1 MPPRYLKAYKNGKLQ
16 RIADQLYNL
25 LETCSI
31 CPRNCR
37 VNRLK
42 KEIGFCRTGLKPKVF
57 NFMPHHG
64 EEPPIS
70 GVKGSGTIFFSH
82 CNMACVYCQNFKFS
96 QKEEGRE
103 VDFNELAGF
112 MLKLQESG
120 CHNLNLVTPTHVLP
134 QILKALLIAIPK
146 GLKLPI
152 VYNTSGYELKS
163 IIELLNGIVD
173 IYLADMRYADNT
185 IAKQYSNALGYPQY
199 NQEALKEMFRQ
210 VGIAEFD
217 KSSIIT
223 KGIII
228 RHLVLPNKLSGTEKI
243 MEFIAKELSENTY
256 ISLMSQYTPYYKA
269 SVHHMI
275 NRRISAREYAE
286 AQNIM
291 QKYKLYNGW
300 MQESQGLEK
309 LAGVNI
315 KRNI

>member
-1 MPPRYLKAYKNGKLQ
+1 MPPSYLKAYENGKLQ
-16 RIADQLYNL
+16 RIADQLYNM
-25 LETCSI
+25 LEACSI

-37 VNRLK
+37 VNRQK
-42 KEIGFCRTGLKPKVF
+42 KEKGFCRTGLKPKVF
-57 NFMPHHG
+57 NFMPHYG

-112 MLKLQESG
+112 MLELQESG
-120 CHNLNLVTPTHVLP
+120 CHNLNLVTPTHILP

-146 GLKLPI
+146 GFKLPI
-152 VYNTSGYELKS
+152 IYNTSGYELKS
-163 IIELLNGIVD
+163 VIELLNGIID
-173 IYLADMRYADNT
+173 IYLADMRYADNN
-185 IAKQYSNALGYPQY
+185 IAKEYSNAPDYPQY
-199 NQEALKEMFRQ
+199 NQESLKEMFRQ
-210 VGIAEFD
+210 VGIAKFD

-223 KGIII
+223 GGIII
-228 RHLVLPNKLSGTEKI
+228 RHLVLPNKLAGTEKI

-269 SVHHMI
+269 GVHPKI
-275 NRRISAREYAE
+275 NRRITAQEYEE

-291 QKYKLYNGW
+291 QKFKLYNGW
-300 MQESQGLEK
+300 IQESHSLDK

>member
-1 MPPRYLKAYKNGKLQ
+1 MYPSYLKAYENGKLK
-16 RIADQLYNL
+16 RTADQLYNM
-25 LETCSI
+25 LENCSI

-42 KEIGFCRTGLKPKVF
+42 EKGFCKTGLKPKVV

-64 EEPPIS
+64 EEPAIS
-70 GVKGSGTIFFSH
+70 GTKGSGTIFFSH
-82 CNMACVYCQNFKFS
+82 CNMACSYCQNFEFS
-96 QKEEGRE
+96 QKGEGRE
-103 VDFNELAGF
+103 ADSAELAQF
-112 MLKLQESG
+112 MLKLQELG
-120 CHNLNLVTPTHVLP
+120 CHNLNLVTPTHVMP

-163 IIELLNGIVD
+163 VIELLDGIID
-173 IYLADMRYADNT
+173 IYLADMRYADND
-185 IAKQYSNALGYPQY
+185 IAKQYSDAPDYPKY
-199 NQEALKEMFRQ
+199 NQEAVKEMRRQ

-223 KGIII
+223 RGIII

-243 MEFIAKELSENTY
+243 MEFIAKELSEDTY
-256 ISLMSQYTPYYKA
+256 ISLMSQYTPYYRAGEKPK
-269 SVHHMI
+269 I
-275 NRRISAREYAE
+275 NRRISVQEYEEARE
-286 AQNIM
+286 IM
-291 QKYKLYNGW
+291 LKHRLYNGW
-300 MQESQGLEK
+300 SQESQGLER